1 VYQRDPRLPQWHGW
15 HAGRRGLGT
24 NLYRLGVPDVVIQR
38 ILRHSNVATTQ
49 GYYKPTSTDV
59 HEAMKNFEMVV
70 PENRP
75 LGASRHFLDTETA
88 SERLPESVN

>member
-1 VYQRDPRLPQWHGW
+1 M
-15 HAGRRGLGT
+15 
-24 NLYRLGVPDVVIQR
+24 IQR

-49 GYYKPTSTDV
+49 GYYIKPTSTDV